1 MIQNDWWQN
10 GKSASRSNTK
20 MCSLQCNLRCIRCSW
35 YFRVVVIHMKWSN
48 DQNNQVKF
56 ESNIFGFFFVCLV
69 VILKMSHDEVFFFV
83 DQFDDSD
90 SVFLQLS
97 KLHHVDSYQ
106 IATYTPHTKT
116 RDRLFFI
123 DKQWNALTKQ
133 NAHIKKNRLSSGD
146 YINFCIFQLMNFD
159 VFFMSEKKV
168 CAFYERSLSK
178 YSFVWTNSNCARS
191 ASRWKIVAKGTLY
204 MRIEI

>member
-1 MIQNDWWQN
+1 MFVIFSCGRHSHEMI
-10 GKSASRSNTK
+10 
-20 MCSLQCNLRCIRCSW
+20 
-35 YFRVVVIHMKWSN
+35 KWSK
-48 DQNNQVKF
+48 QSSEIWIKY
-56 ESNIFGFFFVCLV
+56 IWIFFFCLLCCH
-69 VILKMSHDEVFFFV
+69 IENEPRWGFFFV

-178 YSFVWTNSNCARS
+178 YSFVWKNSNCARS